1 MGNACKKGGAVEE
14 ELEKDESAT
23 EEEKKGEP
31 AATEEAKKEEPAATQ
46 EETKEEPAAAEV
58 EKKEEPAATEGD
70 KKEEPAKKALELTA
84 EQKDNVR
91 KAFDAVD
98 TDKSGTVEVK
108 EFMVALKA
116 LDVMMSEDEVTAV
129 FKKFD
134 DNKDQKLQFDEYL
147 NMILGALSG

>member
-1 MGNACKKGGAVEE
+1 MGAAAEEKKEEMGAKEE
-14 ELEKDESAT
+14 ETKEVPAAK
-23 EEEKKGEP
+23 EEEKKEEP

-46 EETKEEPAAAEV
+46 EETKEELAAAEA
-58 EKKEEPAATEGD
+58 E

>member
-1 MGNACKKGGAVEE
+1 
-14 ELEKDESAT
+14 
-23 EEEKKGEP
+23 
-31 AATEEAKKEEPAATQ
+31 
-46 EETKEEPAAAEV
+46 
-58 EKKEEPAATEGD
+58 
-70 KKEEPAKKALELTA
+70 LTA
-84 EQKDNVR
+84 EQQDNVR